1 MKTLFFAAALMLGS
15 AGLAQTGNTVNDP
28 DQSSGP
34 RGVTQQG
41 TDPDGMACTPA
52 GYNAGGGGYPMCEGA
67 MAGGTAA
74 GGTMAGGTAAG
85 GTMAGGTASGGAMA
99 SGSAGG
105 AMAGPLPACSRT
117 VTDRCTQTYE
127 RGVRRR

>member
-1 MKTLFFAAALMLGS
+1 MKTLLFAAALALSGT
-15 AGLAQTGNTVNDP
+15 AIAQTGNTVNDP
-28 DQSSGP
+28 AQSSGP

-67 MAGGTAA
+67 
-74 GGTMAGGTAAG
+74 MAGGTAAG

>member
-1 MKTLFFAAALMLGS
+1 MKTLFFAAALALSG
-15 AGLAQTGNTVNDP
+15 AAIAQTGNTVNDP

-74 GGTMAGGTAAG
+74 GGTMAGGTA
-85 GTMAGGTASGGAMA
+85 SGGAMA

>member
-74 GGTMAGGTAAG
+74 GGTMAGGTA
-85 GTMAGGTASGGAMA
+85 SGGAMA